1 MAFSMSGVED
11 GYSYNRFDIYE
22 KKEKDCDCKSEK
34 DCDCDEKK
42 KGRYGY
48 GVIEKDDEEEGEGG
62 GDAGGGMSEALDPVG
77 KEDGDVDNDGD
88 KDSSDSYLMKR
99 RKAIAKA
106 LKKEETE
113 LEIFTEKELDV
124 LEEMLGKSEDLQ
136 ELNRYEKETGESSG
150 SLNMPKGRP
159 TQKGGTSD
167 PAMRATRQMM
177 RSMTGTPP
185 GQKKKEKGAKPK
197 PGITPVDKIKN
208 KLAQQRAPK
217 PNPYRARAGES
228 D

>member
-1 MAFSMSGVED
+1 MAFSMSGTE
-11 GYSYNRFDIYE
+11 GGWSYNRFDLYE
-22 KKEKDCDCKSEK
+22 KKDECECDDKKDKKKAKGGYFGAEKE
-34 DCDCDEKK
+34 DEKED
-42 KGRYGY
+42 G
-48 GVIEKDDEEEGEGG
+48 DG
-62 GDAGGGMSEALDPVG
+62 GDGGAMSEGLDPVG

-88 KDSSDSYLMKR
+88 KDSSDKYLLKR

-106 LKKEETE
+106 MKKEEVE

-159 TQKGGTSD
+159 TQKGGSSD

-177 RSMTGTPP
+177 RDMTGTPP